1 VKIVAISDTHGK
13 HRNLVLPEGDIL
25 IHAGDVSS
33 MGKESEIK
41 DFLNWFSNTDFTYK
55 IMIAGNHDFYFEKIG
70 DNAKV
75 LEELIPANVI
85 YLNDSGVEI
94 ENLGQKTLRIWGSPI
109 QPWFF
114 NWAFNRNRGE
124 DIKRHWDKIPQN
136 TDMLITHGP
145 AYGILDKTTR
155 NESVGCEDL
164 LEKVKEVKP
173 KFHICGHIHG
183 SAGYYFNGHT
193 HFFNASV
200 LNERYSYENVPQ
212 TFIWDNQTN
221 QIEWL

>member
-41 DFLNWFSNTDFTYK
+41 DFLNWFSKTDFTYK

-85 YLNDSGVEI
+85 YLNDSVVEI

-173 KFHICGHIHG
+173 IFHICGHIHE
-183 SAGYYFNGHT
+183 AYGYIKQSGTEFI
-193 HFFNASV
+193 NASV
-200 LNERYSYENVPQ
+200 LDENYNLRNKPIV
-212 TFIWDNQTN
+212 FEI
-221 QIEWL
+221 

>member
-1 VKIVAISDTHGK
+1 MKIVAISDTHGK

-41 DFLNWFSNTDFTYK
+41 DFLNWFSKTDFTYK
-55 IMIAGNHDFYFEKIG
+55 IMIAGNHDFYFEKIV

-85 YLNDSGVEI
+85 YLNDIGVEI

-173 KFHICGHIHG
+173 IFHICGHIHE
-183 SAGYYFNGHT
+183 AYGYIKQSGTEFI
-193 HFFNASV
+193 NASV
-200 LNERYSYENVPQ
+200 LDENYNLRNKPIV
-212 TFIWDNQTN
+212 FEI
-221 QIEWL
+221 